1 MNKNSILC
9 ALASI
14 TLSALVGSAALKAQ
28 DSVTVTVPFNFSV
41 GSNSLTAGDYR
52 VTQPVPG
59 ILAIHSVTDNST
71 ILAGTIPGGG
81 PRSAQPKLTFQQYG
95 SYYFL
100 SAVSDG
106 TRQWGMP
113 KSREERQLLA
123 KTPSHRSLGILA
135 SKGK

>member
-1 MNKNSILC
+1 V
-9 ALASI
+9 ALN
-14 TLSALVGSAALKAQ
+14 AQ

-59 ILAIHSVTDNST
+59 ILAIRSVGDNST

-81 PRSAQPKLTFQQYG
+81 PSSAQPKLTFHQYG

-100 SAVSDG
+100 SAVSNG
-106 TRQWGMP
+106 TRVWTMP
-113 KSREERQLLA
+113 KSFEERQLLT
-123 KTPSHRSLGILA
+123 KTPSHISLGILA